1 MQLNKLKIITLDE
14 VTSTNDYLKEHYK
27 SLDHFTI
34 LRTNYQ
40 KKGRGQ
46 FERVWESEKNKNLIF
61 SILLKNIEVDIKKI
75 RDLLTNTLLDILS
88 KYNINARFK
97 EPNDIYV
104 NQKKLLGILIETK
117 INIKNHYEYII
128 LGVGININQKVF
140 QNENATS
147 LNIILK
153 KEIEINDIFTQFISE
168 FMKNYKLI

>member
-14 VTSTNDYLKEHYK
+14 VTSTNDYLKEHYN

-61 SILLKNIEVDIKKI
+61 SILIKDIEVDIKKI
-75 RDLLTNTLLDILS
+75 KDLLTNTLLDILS

-104 NQKKLLGILIETK
+104 DQKKILGILIETK
-117 INIKNHYEYII
+117 IANSNLEYVII
-128 LGVGININQKVF
+128 GVGINVNQTKF
-140 QNENATS
+140 ETKLATS
-147 LNIILK
+147 IKLETNESHNINNLYQSLI
-153 KEIEINDIFTQFISE
+153 KEIIEE
-168 FMKNYKLI
+168 LNYSV